1 MTPRWRSVPAGLAVV
16 LLVGCAERE
25 WIYEKKNVTPTRYD
39 RDMAICR
46 QEALDPKAF
55 ALFAS
60 GRVNRDMLNR
70 CMERKGYAVRRGK

>member
-1 MTPRWRSVPAGLAVV
+1 MTWRGVPAGLAIV
-16 LLVGCAERE
+16 LLAGCAERD

-39 RDMAICR
+39 RDMASCR

-60 GRVNRDMLNR
+60 GRVDRDALNR
-70 CMERKGYAVRRGK
+70 CMARKGYAVRRAP